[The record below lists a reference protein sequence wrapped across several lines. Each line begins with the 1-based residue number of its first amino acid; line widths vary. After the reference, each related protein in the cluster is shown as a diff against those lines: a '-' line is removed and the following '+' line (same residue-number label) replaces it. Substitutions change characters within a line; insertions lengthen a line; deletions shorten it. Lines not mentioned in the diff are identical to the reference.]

1 MAEIECP
8 HCEEAVL
15 LDDGAYGLF
24 DCPNCNNEFK
34 WGRSYRPNIAVTIQ
48 MALSLLTAIGAG
60 VFYWMGSTT
69 DDGWGA
75 LVLFAFVRVCL
86 IISCVLLLLAL
97 IVYFHQVT
105 KPSKR

>member
-15 LDDGAYGLF
+15 LDDGVYGLF

-34 WGRSYRPNIAVTIQ
+34 WGRSYRPNIAVTILLV
-48 MALSLLTAIGAG
+48 LSFLSAIGAG
-60 VFYWMGSTT
+60 IFYRAASTA
-69 DDGWGA
+69 DDLGVLAAAA
-75 LVLFAFVRVCL
+75 LAQLCL